1 MSCRTRPALQPYTRH
16 RLYHGTTT
24 YTLAS
29 LLRLVASRL
38 YRLAAISLCCYV
50 LLPPSQQ
57 PVADIIS
64 PPVSQYSW
72 LAGSQ
77 TSSQAGARKM
87 VHVGRKPESAKSQ
100 RCLWQ
105 SPVHLRFR
113 PAGSRKSPGRTQ
125 ELGREQPG
133 RCKELGHEGNLRN
146 FATRENPGFRY
157 PGRTRVKPEVFE
169 LE

>member
-24 YTLAS
+24 NTLAS

-64 PPVSQYSW
+64 PPVSQYSGLDW
-72 LAGSQ
+72 LAVHLAAIISQPVLVAGWQPDFQPSGGKKDGSCGKKAGASEEPAVPLAI
-77 TSSQAGARKM
+77 TSSPALPA
-87 VHVGRKPESAKSQ
+87 GRKQEES
-100 RCLWQ
+100 
-105 SPVHLRFR
+105 
-113 PAGSRKSPGRTQ
+113 
-125 ELGREQPG
+125 RENTGTRQG
-133 RCKELGHEGNLRN
+133 
-146 FATRENPGFRY
+146 ATRE
-157 PGRTRVKPEVFE
+157 V
-169 LE
+169 